1 MSSSR
6 NLRFVQYTWQFMLW
20 LFMFYFIYIYL
31 KSGFWI
37 FILAHPF
44 YFYGLYL
51 IKNKILKK
59 KTLNAVKKWKRI
71 KIIVNNI
78 YPLFFWGFPLL
89 NLIYFYFKDFTV
101 ATLLLITII
110 WYFALTVHIG
120 SLKIAEKRVQIAR
133 LKGLRKKF
141 YKLIQMTPVIG
152 KKSVPFHALN
162 GVSLK
167 IGKGM
172 FGLLGPNGAGK
183 TTLMRLICGIL
194 EQSYGTIHFN
204 DMNVLESRE
213 ELQGLIGYL
222 PQDFGTYE
230 NMTAREYLNY
240 QAILRK
246 LTDTT
251 EREDRIQFVIKAVHM
266 EEHLDEKIS
275 SYSGG
280 MKQRIGIAQML
291 LHLPKILVV
300 DEPTAGLDPRE
311 RIRFRN
317 LLVELSRDRIV
328 IFSTHII
335 EDIASSC
342 DRVAVLNHGK
352 IKYLGAPIKMTD
364 FALDHIWQCDIK
376 EDDFHQLQNRFK
388 IVHHI
393 KLDKKLRI
401 RILAEKQPLP
411 EAKAVAPTLEDAYLW
426 LLGDFKAEST
436 G

>member
-1 MSSSR
+1 MKIIQ
-6 NLRFVQYTWQFMLW
+6 LVWQSMLW
-20 LFMFYFIYIYL
+20 VFLFYFIYIYL

-37 FILAHPF
+37 FVLAHPF
-44 YFYGLYL
+44 YFYSLYQ
-51 IKNKILKK
+51 LKK
-59 KTLNAVKKWKRI
+59 RLPPDRNVSNTGKWKFL
-71 KIIVNNI
+71 KVWK
-78 YPLFFWGFPLL
+78 YDPYLLFFWGFPFL
-89 NLIYFYFKDFTV
+89 NLIYFYFQDF
-101 ATLLLITII
+101 ALATII
-110 WYFALTVHIG
+110 LIGFLWYFALLVHRG
-120 SLKIAEKRVQIAR
+120 SHKIAEKKVYIPR
-133 LKGLRKKF
+133 LKGLKKKF
-141 YKLIQMTPVIG
+141 YQLIQVTPVIG
-152 KKSVPFHALN
+152 KKTVPFAALN
-162 GVSLK
+162 GVSLT

-204 DMNVLESRE
+204 DVNAMEKRE

-246 LTDTT
+246 LTVQKD
-251 EREDRIQFVIKAVHM
+251 REDRIQYVITAVHM
-266 EEHLDEKIS
+266 EDHLDERIGS
-275 SYSGG
+275 FSGG

-291 LHLPKILVV
+291 LHLPRILVV

-317 LLVELSRDRIV
+317 LLVELSRERIV

-352 IKYLGAPIKMTD
+352 IKYLGAPVKMTD
-364 FALDHIWQCDIK
+364 FAQGHVWQCEISENVFPQFQK
-376 EDDFHQLQNRFK
+376 QFK

-393 KLDKKLRI
+393 RLDKDLRI
-401 RILAEKQPLP
+401 RILSEDQPVP
-411 EAKAVAPTLEDAYLW
+411 EATSVPPTLEDAYLW
-426 LLGDFKAEST
+426 LLGDRST
-436 G
+436 TSE